1 MKLICTLQANED
13 GHVTA
18 EFGKTKYHFEN
29 ENGELV
35 AEVDNEA
42 HAAHLLSTGNFYPHD
57 EGDYQQA
64 SNMLSQEPDDDDDI
78 NHNGLDGVDGIDTPF
93 DDPIDPNAMP
103 LEAET
108 PLKPARKSK

>member
-18 EFGKTKYHFEN
+18 EFGKTQYHFEN
-29 ENGELV
+29 ENGDLV

-42 HAAHLLSTGNFYPHD
+42 HAAQLLSTGNFYPYD

-64 SNMLSQEPDDDDDI
+64 SNLLSQEPDDI
-78 NHNGLDGVDGIDTPF
+78 NHNELDGVDTPF
-93 DDPIDPNAMP
+93 DDPIDPNVMP
-103 LEAET
+103 LEVET
-108 PLKPARKSK
+108 PLKPNRKSK